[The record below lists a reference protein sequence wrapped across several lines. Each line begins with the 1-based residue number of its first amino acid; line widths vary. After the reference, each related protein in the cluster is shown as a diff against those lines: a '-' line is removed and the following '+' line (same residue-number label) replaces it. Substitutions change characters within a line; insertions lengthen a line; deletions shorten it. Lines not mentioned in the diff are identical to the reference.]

1 MQNHFAKSVNLAK
14 SHSAKIT
21 SAFQPKRD
29 AANPREEI
37 NNFKFLHLSSFLI
50 FEPPLQRFAGHV
62 VSDDAPAVVACRNI
76 ACDDG
81 PLAVRDVF
89 SLRSHNHPAIM

>member
-14 SHSAKIT
+14 SQSAEIT

-37 NNFKFLHLSSFLI
+37 NNFEFLHRI
-50 FEPPLQRFAGHV
+50 TYPLGRFRHRQR
-62 VSDDAPAVVACRNI
+62 S
-76 ACDDG
+76 
-81 PLAVRDVF
+81 
-89 SLRSHNHPAIM
+89 